1 MSVPARRLEPTPR
14 QRQTSPAPGP
24 DRARPTR
31 APAARPLT
39 SSPPSPLRRARRGST
54 LAFWVL
60 TSVVIGAMVVGI
72 VSVSALVVQGGF
84 RMDELRDRIGALTQ
98 EHEILTKE
106 VAERSSPA
114 RVQSW
119 ARRAGLVMPDNVVV
133 LTVAPVEEDPAA

>member
-14 QRQTSPAPGP
+14 QRPTSPAP
-24 DRARPTR
+24 DLERARPTR

-54 LAFWVL
+54 LAFWIL
-60 TSVVIGAMVVGI
+60 TSVVIGTMVVGI

-84 RMDELRDRIGALTQ
+84 RMDDLRDRIGVLAEEQ
-98 EHEILTKE
+98 EILTKE

-119 ARRAGLVMPDNVVV
+119 ARRAGMVMPENVVV
-133 LTVAPVEEDPAA
+133 LTVTPVEEGSAG

>member
-1 MSVPARRLEPTPR
+1 MSVPAPQLAPSPR
-14 QRQTSPAPGP
+14 HRSTSLAPSP

-54 LAFWVL
+54 LAFWIL
-60 TSVVIGAMVVGI
+60 TAVVIGAMVVGI

-84 RMDELRDRIGALTQ
+84 RMDELRDRIGTLAQ
-98 EHEILTKE
+98 EQEILTKE

-119 ARRAGLVMPDNVVV
+119 ARRAGLVMPENVVV
-133 LTVAPVEEDPAA
+133 LTVAPVEGDPSA

>member
-1 MSVPARRLEPTPR
+1 
-14 QRQTSPAPGP
+14 
-24 DRARPTR
+24 
-31 APAARPLT
+31 
-39 SSPPSPLRRARRGST
+39 
-54 LAFWVL
+54 
-60 TSVVIGAMVVGI
+60 VIGVMVVGI

-119 ARRAGLVMPDNVVV
+119 ARRAGLVMPENVVV